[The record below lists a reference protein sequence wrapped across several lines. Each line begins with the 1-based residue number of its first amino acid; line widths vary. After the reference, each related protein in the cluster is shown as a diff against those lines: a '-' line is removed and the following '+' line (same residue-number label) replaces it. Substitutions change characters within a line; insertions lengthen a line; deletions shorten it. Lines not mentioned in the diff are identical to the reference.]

1 MPTGPVFTPAQVQIM
16 LKAFEAVCTKLR
28 LRPGARATEE
38 VAISIV
44 DFAAA
49 GVLNL
54 DTLTATTLAAAQKS
68 GAPGSSG
75 PETTDRAA

>member
-1 MPTGPVFTPAQVQIM
+1 MPTGPVFTPAQVQVM
-16 LKAFEAVCTKLR
+16 LKAFEAVCAKLG

-38 VAISIV
+38 VAVTVV

-54 DTLTATTLAAAQKS
+54 DTLTAQRW
-68 GAPGSSG
+68 GAPGASG
-75 PETTDRAA
+75 SETTDRAA